1 MLRIKV
7 LPDINCLLLPLHE
20 GKVSRLF
27 CTNCGSLH
35 ELNLGQSQ
43 VFSWTVDRNNTHQAY
58 DEIYFQAD
66 SCPNCNYTYK
76 NLQIKKI
83 ELIPIYNELCK
94 DYYLN

>member
-1 MLRIKV
+1 MKV
-7 LPDINCLLLPLHE
+7 LPDFESLQLPLKK
-20 GKVSRLF
+20 GKVTRLF
-27 CTNCGSLH
+27 CTNCGKIH
-35 ELNLGQSQ
+35 ELNIGQAY
-43 VFSWTVDRNNTHQAY
+43 VFSWAIDKEKKYENY

-66 SCPNCNYTYK
+66 SCSHCNHTYK